1 MAKGKRE
8 FKIIVEQDEDGFF
21 VASVPALPGCY
32 TQAKTLKE
40 LRKRIRQAILLCLEV
55 AQKDPEYR
63 KKIEAFISEPIFIG
77 LETIKV

>member
-1 MAKGKRE
+1 MAKGKGE

-32 TQAKTLKE
+32 AQAKTLKE

-55 AQKDPEYR
+55 AQRMEFS
-63 KKIEAFISEPIFIG
+63 KIMLKS
-77 LETIKV
+77 

>member
-77 LETIKV
+77 LETI

>member
-21 VASVPALPGCY
+21 VASVPALPGGY

-77 LETIKV
+77 LETI